1 MEKRKSSGDRPPA
14 QPLLSRYIRDLRR
27 CKPMTREYEQELAW
41 EYVRTQ
47 DTRIAQQLVE
57 ANLRLVIKIAA
68 EYSRFHG
75 NLADLVQEGNIGL
88 LEAVTRYD
96 PQRGVR
102 LASYAGW
109 WIRAFILKYILDTA
123 RIVRA
128 GRSRAERRGFF
139 HGQAPP
145 TDVSLDDPIGSDDSS
160 TTLLD
165 RFADQRNEPAD
176 NSLESAQLQAI
187 LRTEMERFGD
197 ELGEREAA
205 VFRERLLAEEPL
217 PRKEIASRYSLSRER
232 IRQIEKRLLD
242 RFRLF
247 VSPSLG
253 LASGLNA
260 A

>member
-1 MEKRKSSGDRPPA
+1 MEKRKGTAEKSSNA
-14 QPLLSRYIRDLRR
+14 PLLSRYIRDLRN
-27 CKPMTREYEQELAW
+27 CKPMTREAETALAC

-47 DTRIAQQLVE
+47 DPRIAKQLVE

-75 NLADLVQEGNIGL
+75 NLADLVQEGNLGL
-88 LEAVTRYD
+88 LEAVSRYD

-109 WIRAFILKYILDTA
+109 WIRAYILKYILDTA

-145 TDVSLDDPIGSDDSS
+145 TDVSLDEAIGGEESS
-160 TTLLD
+160 ATLLD
-165 RFADQRNEPAD
+165 RLADQRNDAAD
-176 NSLESAQLQAI
+176 DSLEGAQLQKI
-187 LRTEMERFGD
+187 LRDQVERFGD

-217 PRKEIASRYSLSRER
+217 PRKEIANRFSLSRER

-247 VSPSLG
+247 IGPTLG
-253 LASGLNA
+253 MASA
-260 A
+260 